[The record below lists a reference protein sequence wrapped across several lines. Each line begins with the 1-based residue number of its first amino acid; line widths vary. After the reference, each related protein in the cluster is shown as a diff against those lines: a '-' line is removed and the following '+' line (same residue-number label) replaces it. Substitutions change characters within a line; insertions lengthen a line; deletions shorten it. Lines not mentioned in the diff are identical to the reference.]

1 MVVHNY
7 TNRRVYQT
15 VGFQK
20 HWNRRVADRRAE
32 TDPFRRF
39 ILMPVPVLFRRAKE
53 EFVKWY
59 NA

>member
-1 MVVHNY
+1 MVVRNY
-7 TNRRVYQT
+7 GERRGYQT

-20 HWNRRVADRRAE
+20 HWNRRVAERRYDNN
-32 TDPFRRF
+32 TFRRF
-39 ILMPVPVLFRRAKE
+39 ITMPVPVFFRRTKE